1 MLKKKSNAGA
11 KSKLTQELTL
21 KIRDAVLDNKK
32 YKDIR
37 KELGINENNWDTWVF
52 KDFQGFRAD
61 LQNWK
66 HERMVKKAEKQ
77 LNILITSDDERVSLN
92 ASQFTLSRLNKKKYS
107 DRVEHTGADGKDLT
121 MQNFLIQLDE
131 SETKTKGQEV
141 EDK

>member
-107 DRVEHTGADGKDLT
+107 DRVEHTGADGENITVKIV
-121 MQNFLIQLDE
+121 NFKNGNNN
-131 SETKTKGQEV
+131 TV
-141 EDK
+141 

>member
-141 EDK
+141 ED

>member
-107 DRVEHTGADGKDLT
+107 DRTELTGADGKDLT

-141 EDK
+141 ED